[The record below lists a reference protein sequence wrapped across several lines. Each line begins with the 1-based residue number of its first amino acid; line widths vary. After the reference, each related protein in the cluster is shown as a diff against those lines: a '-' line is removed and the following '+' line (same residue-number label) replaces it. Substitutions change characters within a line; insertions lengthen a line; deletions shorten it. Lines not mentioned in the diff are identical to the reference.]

1 MSTKIT
7 VTYKRKRGTSRAQQA
22 DDATPEPPPVSSSG
36 VAGSEATKDQADAD
50 ARSSRVLPRFNKSA
64 NITRT
69 HKRKGGTSLAQ
80 TTDRATSE
88 LPTISSGGLA
98 YSEALEDGTD
108 NDNDM
113 FNGSNLQQ
121 DACKPKQESAIE
133 ETAKLCAHASK
144 KEQKEIPLCE
154 PLPRTKRPGIC
165 SLPVAEVW
173 NDKLHCT
180 NDVVNPIPASSSVW
194 DLRHANGTTN
204 QAKDSNN
211 SAHAAINSHEG
222 PEDTS
227 RRNQCKNRFSPQL
240 TFRRR
245 VKRKINLDKPAERNY
260 TNDNGKEYSTLACNP
275 QSLPINATPL
285 LKVTDADILDTAD
298 KVAKEGT
305 STGLSVSAQRF
316 LDEKSSHMRKSTVQ
330 HTVST
335 RHIEDARAEDWS
347 KTLGRVV
354 EAAEA
359 VEMKKLHDDPPE
371 SQGSTKHIP
380 IIVLDYVNDERARG
394 KLPENSKVVQEENK
408 SRFNL
413 GKINLNPVEL
423 PQERL
428 LGLDDSS
435 FQRLPDQDHFVTGQ
449 KQVSQPIER
458 LFFTKEKDV
467 VHGKEQ
473 HQEGTPA
480 LHTLNSNLYGPTPSR
495 KSGSSKE
502 PKSMPSELKFRIMD
516 NAPESSLERRLDSFQ
531 YSGKSSGIDLLTER
545 ISTYSYKRH
554 QVPWSEEELDF
565 LWIGVRRYGTS
576 NWNAML
582 RDTRLRFSSSRM
594 SEDLSEQWGK
604 EQKKL
609 LLLDLQSIRTSAL
622 GSERTH
628 HIAEGYAGSSK
639 SPFLA
644 AQSDLPLGEVH
655 LQNAHALDRG
665 QHYLSS
671 LGRFNL
677 HELNNV
683 PRNLSLGGFPG
694 VSSSQGRTGSRRRK
708 TTKLQKSNGCQE
720 LPERTSSQLLPI
732 NQQPINSLP
741 KWLTKGVDTG
751 KSWLNPAMR
760 SSASQASGQSTADP
774 LKDDT
779 DASSEET
786 VVVSDLC

>member
-1 MSTKIT
+1 M
-7 VTYKRKRGTSRAQQA
+7 
-22 DDATPEPPPVSSSG
+22 
-36 VAGSEATKDQADAD
+36 
-50 ARSSRVLPRFNKSA
+50 
-64 NITRT
+64 
-69 HKRKGGTSLAQ
+69 
-80 TTDRATSE
+80 
-88 LPTISSGGLA
+88 
-98 YSEALEDGTD
+98 
-108 NDNDM
+108 
-113 FNGSNLQQ
+113 
-121 DACKPKQESAIE
+121 
-133 ETAKLCAHASK
+133 
-144 KEQKEIPLCE
+144 EQ
-154 PLPRTKRPGIC
+154 PGIC
-165 SLPVAEVW
+165 SLPIAEVW
-173 NDKLHCT
+173 NDKLHST
-180 NDVVNPIPASSSVW
+180 NGAFNPIPATSSVW

-211 SAHAAINSHEG
+211 STRVAINSHQG

-275 QSLPINATPL
+275 QTLPINATPL
-285 LKVTDADILDTAD
+285 LKVTDADFLDTVD

-305 STGLSVSAQRF
+305 STGLTVSAQRL
-316 LDEKSSHMRKSTVQ
+316 LDEKSSRMLKSTVQ

-354 EAAEA
+354 EAEEA
-359 VEMKKLHDDPPE
+359 VEVKELHDDPPE
-371 SQGSTKHIP
+371 SQGSTRHIP
-380 IIVLDYVNDERARG
+380 IIVLDGDNGERARG
-394 KLPENSKVVQEENK
+394 KLSANSKVVQEENK
-408 SRFNL
+408 IRFNL
-413 GKINLNPVEL
+413 GKINLNSVEL

-435 FQRLPDQDHFVTGQ
+435 VQRMPDQDHFVTGQ

-458 LFFTKEKDV
+458 LFFTKEKDA

-480 LHTLNSNLYGPTPSR
+480 LHTLYTN
-495 KSGSSKE
+495 
-502 PKSMPSELKFRIMD
+502 
-516 NAPESSLERRLDSFQ
+516 
-531 YSGKSSGIDLLTER
+531 LLTER

-554 QVPWSEEELDF
+554 QVPWLEEELDF

-594 SEDLSEQWGK
+594 SEDLSEQWSK

-609 LLLDLQSIRTSAL
+609 LALDLQSIRASAL
-622 GSERTH
+622 GSTPPP
-628 HIAEGYAGSSK
+628 HIADYAGSNSCTGSSK

-644 AQSDLPLGEVH
+644 AQSDLSLGEVH

-677 HELNNV
+677 HGVNNV
-683 PRNLSLGGFPG
+683 PRNLPLGGLPG
-694 VSSSQGRTGSRRRK
+694 ASSSQGRNGSRRRK
-708 TTKLQKSNGCQE
+708 TTKLEKSYYDNRSHWCQE
-720 LPERTSSQLLPI
+720 LPERTSSKLLPL
-732 NQQPINSLP
+732 NQQPINSLSQ
-741 KWLTKGVDTG
+741 WLTKGADNG
-751 KSWLNPAMR
+751 KSWLNPEMW
-760 SSASQASGQSTADP
+760 SSASQALGQSTAVP
-774 LKDDT
+774 LHDSLRGAAFLYPDDKKPHAMPDVFEAGAEVESVVAQSGKKLFWMSGDT
-779 DASSEET
+779 LVLNQRAAAMAAGPSGANPSNTGALSEET
-786 VVVSDLC
+786 VSDS